1 MTRYI
6 ALLRDINVPGQPLIS
21 MDDLRAWFEA
31 IPGISDVS
39 TYLAS
44 GNVLFHSANDNES
57 LLVSELEKTLHNRV
71 DHPVVVLLRKFED
84 MQRIVQNNPLTTVKT
99 EEKNRMY
106 VTFLSDVPAFDVRGS
121 LGVYSNDA
129 EYARVVSREVYVY
142 SNNYGKTCFSNTF
155 IEKKLG
161 LKATTRNWTMV
172 NKLIEL

>member
-1 MTRYI
+1 
-6 ALLRDINVPGQPLIS
+6 
-21 MDDLRAWFEA
+21 MDELRAWFEA
-31 IPGISDVS
+31 IPGITNVT

-44 GNVLFHSANDNES
+44 GNVLFHAENDNE
-57 LLVSELEKTLHNRV
+57 LVHVSEIEHLLTRRV
-71 DHPVVVLLRKFED
+71 GHPVVVLLRKFEE
-84 MQRIVQNNPLTTVKT
+84 MQRIIQNNPLTTVKT

-129 EYARVVSREVYVY
+129 EYARVTNREVYVY